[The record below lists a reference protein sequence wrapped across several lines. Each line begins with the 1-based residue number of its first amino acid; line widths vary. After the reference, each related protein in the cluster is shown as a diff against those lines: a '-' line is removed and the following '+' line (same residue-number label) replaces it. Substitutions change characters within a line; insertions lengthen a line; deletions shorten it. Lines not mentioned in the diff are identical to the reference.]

1 MQNFAIGMNSRLR
14 QSNQTISNLQLLI
27 SKYKVLA
34 ILRSEV
40 FNFLIEFYE
49 RYPQVR
55 LIQELYQTKLFCT
68 HFKILRA
75 KMKIS
80 LNFQTAECIF
90 KKINFLLH
98 QLLKKRISFILF
110 FKLSTPEKLALHS
123 PVKIPF
129 SHNLILMTNNFF
141 YSRNAFLCFMLL
153 FNKIPKNNLN

>member
-1 MQNFAIGMNSRLR
+1 
-14 QSNQTISNLQLLI
+14 
-27 SKYKVLA
+27 
-34 ILRSEV
+34 
-40 FNFLIEFYE
+40 
-49 RYPQVR
+49 
-55 LIQELYQTKLFCT
+55 
-68 HFKILRA
+68 
-75 KMKIS
+75 MKIS

-153 FNKIPKNNLN
+153 FNKIPKIIWTNITLYFIFQGYFCFFFHTEKPYITIRNFMLTVQFVCLYDDTRKNW